1 MFSLLRSRY
10 NVRRYE
16 DSELKRPSSFYP
28 SSANPNFGFK
38 SATVSRYSDL
48 PMVKS
53 SRGIWTTFREIICEK
68 MKERNISKWRLRL
81 ASPKMTTQSL
91 DRKLLMRSPN
101 DTDRSPVLC
110 NQYALDDLEDELRR
124 WHSSAENKT
133 DCEL

>member
-1 MFSLLRSRY
+1 
-10 NVRRYE
+10 
-16 DSELKRPSSFYP
+16 
-28 SSANPNFGFK
+28 
-38 SATVSRYSDL
+38 
-48 PMVKS
+48 
-53 SRGIWTTFREIICEK
+53 

-124 WHSSAENKT
+124 WHSSTEDKT
-133 DCEL
+133 DCELWK